1 MSGREITVSRVV
13 HAAPEQVWA
22 VLTDLDAAPT
32 TLRGVSRVERVA
44 GPAYDVGTRWRETR
58 RVLGK
63 EETQEMEVTETSPA
77 ETTTVEARSGGVD
90 YRTVFTLAPEGDGTL
105 LTVCFGA
112 SHPDPT
118 WLQRVTAA
126 VFGSVGAAMTTRLLA
141 QDLADIA
148 AVAEK
153 G

>member
-1 MSGREITVSRVV
+1 MPGREITVSRVV

-58 RVLGK
+58 RILGK
-63 EETQEMEVTETSPA
+63 EETQELEVTAA
-77 ETTTVEARSGGVD
+77 EEPRRTTVEARSGGVE
-90 YRTVFTLAPEGDGTL
+90 YRTVFTLEPADEGTL
-105 LTVCFGA
+105 LSVCFGA

-126 VFGSVGAAMTTRLLA
+126 VFGPMGAAMTTKLLA

-148 AVAEK
+148 AVAEDR
-153 G
+153 

>member
-1 MSGREITVSRVV
+1 MSAREITVSRHV
-13 HAAPEQVWA
+13 HATPEEVWA

-58 RVLGK
+58 RILGK
-63 EETQEMEVTETSPA
+63 EETQEMEVTASAPA
-77 ETTTVEARSGGVD
+77 RRTTVEARSGGVE
-90 YRTVFTLAPEGDGTL
+90 YRTVFTLEPAEEGSL

-126 VFGSVGAAMTTRLLA
+126 VFGPVGAALTAKLLA

-148 AVAEK
+148 VVAER